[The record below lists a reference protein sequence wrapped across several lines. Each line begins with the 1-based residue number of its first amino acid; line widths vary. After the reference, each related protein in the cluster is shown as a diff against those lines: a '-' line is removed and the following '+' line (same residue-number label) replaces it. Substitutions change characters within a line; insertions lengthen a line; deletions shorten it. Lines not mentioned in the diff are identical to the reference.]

1 MKFEIGKSY
10 TFKNFSTEEILTL
23 QKGDDMATETR
34 TWTNGTWSFTIEN
47 EDQLAELED
56 AQIEADVP
64 TFHFEEGVL
73 SVFNNTASWS
83 LGDCDSE
90 WTVDLSADS
99 EYDDSEL
106 EEELNWNSGISY
118 LEEEGWEEVDSLF
131 GATEIIFEGED

>member
-23 QKGDDMATETR
+23 KKGDDTATETR
-34 TWTNGTWSFTIEN
+34 TWTNGSWSFTIED
-47 EDQLAELED
+47 EDQLSELED
-56 AQIEADVP
+56 AQIKGDVP
-64 TFHFEEGVL
+64 TFYFEEGVL
-73 SVFNNTASWS
+73 SVFNDTASWS

-131 GATEIIFEGED
+131 GATEIIFEGEE